1 MSNQLI
7 HSLVS
12 THLNRAADTS
22 LQKQLYLGIRNA
34 VLNGLLSPG
43 DRLPSTRLLAIELGV
58 SRVTVSEAYEELK
71 AEGYLEGR
79 VGNGTFV
86 TGSLP
91 NELMGAVFG
100 NKPARQK
107 ARQPSERGKMLA
119 SLHGSALKSV
129 ERAQHPESP
138 QAQRLFRIDLPAL
151 EEFPIQ
157 IWTRLQAKNWRRHS
171 REMMLSGDP
180 AGYYPLRV
188 AIADY
193 VKAVRGVQCSPE
205 QVIVTA
211 GSQQAMRLAAQ
222 VLLDPG
228 DKVWTENPSNLDV
241 QSIFQS
247 LGAQVSP
254 IPVDDEG
261 FNVAYAQAHYSQAQM
276 VHVSPSYHYSAAV
289 TMSLGRRLALLDWAR
304 TSRAWILEEDYD
316 SEFRFMGRPL
326 AALQGL
332 DQHDCVLYV
341 NTFNR
346 AVYPG
351 LRLGYL
357 IVPPDLVEPFVIARN
372 LGDRQAPMASQIVL
386 TDFIAE
392 GHLQRHI
399 RRMRQLYGERQDVLL
414 TAIRQELGEWL
425 EPKIAQA
432 GLYIRTTLKKR
443 LRDHNVVTAGAK
455 RGLVL
460 APLSPHYLEPSRTF
474 PAVQGLLLGF
484 AAFKPM
490 ELRSGI
496 TELKKT
502 LEKLD

>member
-1 MSNQLI
+1 MSKQLI
-7 HSLVS
+7 HALVT
-12 THLNRAADTS
+12 THLNRATDTS
-22 LQKQLYLGIRNA
+22 LQKQLYMGIRNA
-34 VLNGLLSPG
+34 VLNGLLVPG
-43 DRLPSTRLLAIELGV
+43 DRLPSTRLLASELGV

-79 VGNGTFV
+79 IGDGTFV
-86 TGSLP
+86 TRSLP
-91 NELMGAVFG
+91 NELIGAVR
-100 NKPARQK
+100 NKPVKQK

-129 ERAQHPESP
+129 ERAQHPKSP

-151 EEFPIQ
+151 EEFPTQ
-157 IWTRLQAKNWRRHS
+157 TWTRLQAKNWRRRS

-180 AGYYPLRV
+180 AGYYPLRL

-211 GSQQAMRLAAQ
+211 GSQQAMRLVAQ

-228 DKVWTENPSNLDV
+228 DKVWTENPSNLDI

-247 LGAQVSP
+247 LGAQVIP
-254 IPVDDEG
+254 VPVDDEG
-261 FNVAYAQAHYSQAQM
+261 FNVAYARAHYLQAQM
-276 VHVSPSYHYSAAV
+276 VHVCPSYHYSAAV
-289 TMSLGRRLALLDWAR
+289 TMSLGRRLALLEWAR

-316 SEFRFMGRPL
+316 SEFRFTGRPL
-326 AALQGL
+326 ASLQGL

-346 AVYPG
+346 ALYPG

-357 IVPPDLVEPFVIARN
+357 IVPQDLVEPFVVARN
-372 LGDRQAPMASQIVL
+372 LGDRQSPMASQIVL

-399 RRMRQLYGERQDVLL
+399 RKMRQLYGERQDVLI
-414 TAIRQELGEWL
+414 TAIKQELEDWL
-425 EPKIAQA
+425 EPKPAQA
-432 GLYIRTTLKKR
+432 GFYIRASFKQEVS
-443 LRDHNVVTAGAK
+443 DEHVVAAAAK
-455 RGLVL
+455 RGLVV
-460 APLSPHYLEPSRTF
+460 APLSPHYLEPSESF

-490 ELRSGI
+490 ELRAGVG
-496 TELKKT
+496 EFRNVLAMVKR
-502 LEKLD
+502 